1 MVNIEDEESLGYFQ
15 RVLRQSGIIDR
26 LEEMGIQEID
36 TVDIDGFE
44 FDYLR

>member
-1 MVNIEDEESLGYFQ
+1 MNLSSTSSGRCQ
-15 RVLRQSGIIDR
+15 NTGIIDR
-26 LEEMGIQEID
+26 LEEMGIQEND